1 MKKRILN
8 LGVSATHASITNLA
22 HFNEA
27 VSISDFDAFIIDP
40 NVLMSGVAP
49 ENYARRQNEIRD
61 LINQKGGVVVC
72 LVRPSTAIIS
82 AAAGHLGNI
91 YTLFAPLSASTQI
104 QQYLQSGYGS
114 NFRVV
119 SNAKGASGS
128 YFRVLNG
135 VLRFAAY
142 LNITE
147 TALAGIGGTAFAFDS
162 VSHPIAVEFVIGAGR
177 VCFVPIPEGAT
188 GDRVGSAIARIVES
202 HYGGPS
208 EIEAPPWLFEVGV
221 PGANA
226 NDATISELEM
236 RRKQI
241 DEEIVQ
247 FEQKRTELL
256 SYRLL
261 LYGYGKSSL
270 EPVVRS
276 AFRKLGFRVPEP
288 EGYAGE
294 WDIEV
299 HSDRLSICA
308 IGEIEGSEGVIDVD
322 KYRQLL
328 DYIQTEA
335 LEDRDHKGI
344 LIGNGFRLTS
354 PEAAERQ
361 AQFSNHALLGA
372 RKNGFCLLPT
382 VELFK
387 AVCAVL
393 ENPADEGLKIR
404 VRDSIISTVGV
415 WTFAREAA
423 VASVAASA
431 SSESPADVASRAPTT
446 E

>member
-1 MKKRILN
+1 M
-8 LGVSATHASITNLA
+8 T
-22 HFNEA
+22 
-27 VSISDFDAFIIDP
+27 
-40 NVLMSGVAP
+40 
-49 ENYARRQNEIRD
+49 
-61 LINQKGGVVVC
+61 GVVKMPC
-72 LVRPSTAIIS
+72 SSI
-82 AAAGHLGNI
+82 N
-91 YTLFAPLSASTQI
+91 FASHLSACGFVNWLVFPI
-104 QQYLQSGYGS
+104 
-114 NFRVV
+114 
-119 SNAKGASGS
+119 
-128 YFRVLNG
+128 
-135 VLRFAAY
+135 
-142 LNITE
+142 ITVHRE
-147 TALAGIGGTAFAFDS
+147 
-162 VSHPIAVEFVIGAGR
+162 
-177 VCFVPIPEGAT
+177 IPRRCT
-188 GDRVGSAIARIVES
+188 GPEQESQTFVES

-208 EIEAPPWLFEVGV
+208 EIEAPPWLIEVGV

-241 DEEIVQ
+241 DEEITQ
-247 FEQKRTELL
+247 FEQKRSELL

-276 AFRKLGFRVPEP
+276 AFRKLGFTVPEP

-299 HSDRLSICA
+299 HSDRLPICA

-344 LIGNGFRLTS
+344 LIGNGFRLTA

-382 VELFK
+382 AELFK
-387 AVCAVL
+387 ALCAVL
-393 ENPADEGLKIR
+393 ENSANEGLKIR

-415 WTFAREAA
+415 WTFARETP
-423 VASVAASA
+423 VTSEAASA
-431 SSESPADVASRAPTT
+431 SAGSPADVAS
-446 E
+446 